1 MLTLT
6 TDVFASPALLFIKT
20 SGTFG
25 SFLLSTVQNVLRKQ
39 KTLYQLKFLQV
50 KGLMWTFTISTG
62 CHSAICES
70 SLTSKNFA
78 GSCGLQAK
86 NNTITFINFML
97 PLFSMYTGSK
107 VLFSIIPHQ
116 TQSSSDIRVFVIFKM
131 IYADQLNRLV
141 PNYKFCYSAPL
152 NCDKK

>member
-39 KTLYQLKFLQV
+39 KTLYQLKFLQIT
-50 KGLMWTFTISTG
+50 GLMWTFTISTG

-78 GSCGLQAK
+78 GNCGLQAK

-97 PLFSMYTGSK
+97 PLFFHVHRQQSALLNHTTLDLEQLRHS
-107 VLFSIIPHQ
+107 SI
-116 TQSSSDIRVFVIFKM
+116 
-131 IYADQLNRLV
+131 
-141 PNYKFCYSAPL
+141 
-152 NCDKK
+152 CDFQDDLR